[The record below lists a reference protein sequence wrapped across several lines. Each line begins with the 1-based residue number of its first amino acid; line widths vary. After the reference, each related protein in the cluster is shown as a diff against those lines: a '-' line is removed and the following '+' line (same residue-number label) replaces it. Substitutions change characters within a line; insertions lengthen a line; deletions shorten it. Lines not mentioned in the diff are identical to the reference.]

1 MPVDYQKIRKE
12 NERKYGTEVQ
22 HYGKTLS
29 GLHPGRTHFIYEVL
43 QNTEDALK
51 KRGDEGGSRAID
63 FSLEAGCLIISHHGK
78 PFDEDDVRGIC
89 SIARSTKEE
98 LSSIGRFGIGFK
110 SVYTFTHRPEIHS
123 RDERFAIESFVF
135 PHLVNER
142 ALNPGETKIIIPFD
156 KELADG
162 GPPME
167 QVRSGLKKL
176 RPRTLLFLRQITK
189 ITWSVNGIRDGSYW
203 RQNLEQLTEEA
214 CKVRVGD
221 SDGLVEDWIVF
232 AREVFNEGES
242 AGYIELAFALESQS
256 GDGHKLMVQR
266 LKENPTL
273 VVFLPTELKT
283 DLGFIVQGPYHPT
296 PSRESIQQ
304 GDAWNQRLIEATA
317 VLLVDALEGLR
328 DLGLLG
334 VSALESLPLDEGEFA
349 EGSLFAPLF
358 QAVKDALLNKPLLPA
373 HNGGHIAGKN
383 AKLGTELLRG
393 LITSEQ
399 LAELLQTKSAPG
411 WINADVTLGNAP
423 DLYNYLK
430 NDEDGLGIDELY
442 AHWLIGKLTTEFM
455 ARQTDD
461 WVEKLYEGLN
471 RSWTRKVPEN
481 VKKTPLLRLQPDGS
495 HAAAVD
501 DNGNLQVYLPKTDD
515 TQTSYLTV
523 KSSVC
528 RSDEALAF
536 LKGLGLREPGLVDDV
551 IQNILPKY
559 GDDTISVS
567 PDKYRADLKQ
577 AIIAFASKASDQG
590 QKDLLRD
597 KIRNAKFALAV
608 DAGTNTLQFVHPS
621 EAYWPTPT
629 LKALFDG
636 IEGVLLVDDGII
648 PGEAHNLLAA
658 AGTRDRLARKRV
670 ERELTD
676 EQKGAFRLKV
686 SNGDW
691 TRDRAVLD
699 YTLMGLDA
707 LLRKMVSMP
716 FKQASKKSKL
726 LWEALCEFS
735 NRGDSAFNGEYRW
748 YYRREKRAEFP
759 ACFVERLRNEEW
771 VPDKKREV
779 LRVPGAVA
787 FADTGWEANPSLAE
801 KIRFPSSKVD
811 EQVGELAKNENIDR
825 EVLHY
830 VIGCLKNRNIT
841 LTEIQAL
848 LSKKPKS
855 ANDGSNTGQLADE
868 PGAVAFGSKLTGFSP
883 SPTGGESRAVRIPN
897 NSGGQISQPRPSISI
912 TLRTSSDGSSG
923 DGSGD
928 GNQRNRKVEDAA
940 IKLILTEYPFLRR
953 TKYGN
958 PGFDLWEPGPND
970 KPVQLNEAEDERE
983 LEWELGPNPQ
993 PKRWIEVKS
1002 SAGALSSVALSIT
1015 QFKVALKKWNA
1026 YWLYVVENATT
1037 EGGARRIFKIKNP
1050 AERILNTIDGFNLSR
1065 TWIEQHQSQ
1074 ENTEE
1079 G

>member
-1 MPVDYQKIRKE
+1 MSVDYQKIRKE

-63 FSLEAGCLIISHHGK
+63 FSLEAGCLIISHYGK
-78 PFDEDDVRGIC
+78 PFDEADVRGIC

-98 LSSIGRFGIGFK
+98 MSSIGRFGIGFK

-123 RDERFAIESFVF
+123 GDERFAIESFVF

-176 RPRTLLFLRQITK
+176 RPRTLLFLQQITK
-189 ITWSVNGIRDGSYW
+189 ITWSVNGIRDGIYW

-221 SDGLVEDWIVF
+221 SAGLAEDWIVF
-232 AREVFNEGES
+232 AREVFNEGKS

-283 DLGFIVQGPYHPT
+283 DLGFIVQGPYHTT

-304 GDAWNQRLIEATA
+304 GDAWNQSLIEATA

-383 AKLGTELLRG
+383 AKLGTEILRG

-481 VKKTPLLRLQPDGS
+481 VKKTPLLRLQQDDPHKDPL
-495 HAAAVD
+495 HTTAVD
-501 DNGNLQVYLPKTDD
+501 DNGNLQVYLPKSDGTR
-515 TQTSYLTV
+515 TGFATI
-523 KSSVC
+523 KAGVC
-528 RSDEALAF
+528 KSDEALSF
-536 LKGLGLREPGLVDDV
+536 LKSLGLREPDPVDNV
-551 IQNILPKY
+551 IKNILPKY
-559 GDDTISVS
+559 SQKGVYIPDEQEYESDIERIVAALATDSTSQRNNLVS
-567 PDKYRADLKQ
+567 R
-577 AIIAFASKASDQG
+577 
-590 QKDLLRD
+590 LRE
-597 KIRNAKFALAV
+597 AKFVAAV
-608 DAGTNTLQFVHPS
+608 DAGTRVSRFVTPR
-621 EAYWPTPT
+621 EAYIPTEQ
-629 LKALFDG
+629 LRRLFEG
-636 IEGVLLVDDGII
+636 VNGVLLVDNSRDYL
-648 PGEAHNLLAA
+648 GEQMLSLLRTV
-658 AGTRDRLARKRV
+658 GTPKYLLPVRIESSLTEEDKREFRCQQGDERWFGNKEVV
-670 ERELTD
+670 E
-676 EQKGAFRLKV
+676 
-686 SNGDW
+686 
-691 TRDRAVLD
+691 D

-707 LLRKMVSMP
+707 LLEALSDLPHELVCNRPS
-716 FKQASKKSKL
+716 L
-726 LWEALCEFS
+726 LWEALCDAQA
-735 NRGDSAFNGEYRW
+735 NRSDLTFYGSYRW
-748 YYRREKRAEFP
+748 VRYSRRSHSFP
-759 ACFVERLRNEEW
+759 ARFVKTLRESAW
-771 VPDKKREV
+771 VPDKDGKLSRPAEV
-779 LRVPGAVA
+779 V
-787 FADTGWEANPSLAE
+787 FQDTGWEENSFLNSIIEFKSVVINIKDIAKEAGIDPGTLELLKKNNISESELRELLKLRELVKQRESRKLRKPRGWADDKDAPDSPEGGQKRKLATNSGKDVVKPPTGYRE
-801 KIRFPSSKVD
+801 FVTYVKVD
-811 EQVGELAKNENIDR
+811 PKESDEDPDG
-825 EVLHY
+825 
-830 VIGCLKNRNIT
+830 
-841 LTEIQAL
+841 LTHKARMDL
-848 LSKKPKS
+848 
-855 ANDGSNTGQLADE
+855 
-868 PGAVAFGSKLTGFSP
+868 
-883 SPTGGESRAVRIPN
+883 ESRAIAFIRDNEPDLE
-897 NSGGQISQPRPSISI
+897 RA
-912 TLRTSSDGSSG
+912 T
-923 DGSGD
+923 D
-928 GNQRNRKVEDAA
+928 GNRG
-940 IKLILTEYPFLRR
+940 Y
-953 TKYGN
+953 
-958 PGFDLWEPGPND
+958 DLWELDRDG
-970 KPVQLNEAEDERE
+970 KPV
-983 LEWELGPNPQ
+983 
-993 PKRWIEVKS
+993 KYIEVKAMS
-1002 SAGALSSVALSIT
+1002 GTFENRPATLSKT
-1015 QFKVALKKWNA
+1015 QFEFAQEHQNDF
-1026 YWLYVVENATT
+1026 WLYVVENA
-1037 EGGARRIFKIKNP
+1037 GDPAQRNLVRIKDP
-1050 AERILNTIDGFNLSR
+1050 AGKAQTFTFDRGWREL
-1065 TWIEQHQSQ
+1065 Q
-1074 ENTEE
+1074 E
-1079 G
+1079 